1 MAIRWT
7 HITATVSDLERSIE
21 FYTSFC
27 KLKLLKDR
35 RQEGGSTIW
44 LGPEPA
50 EGENPTFVLVF
61 TRGDVTSRLEHLG
74 FQCDAKEQVDAIAE
88 DAKRLG
94 ILVESPTF
102 IGGSV
107 GYFTIIK
114 DPDGHQIE
122 FTFGQPLK
130 GLG

>member
-27 KLKLLKDR
+27 HLKLLKDR
-35 RQEGGSTIW
+35 RKEGGSTIW
-44 LGPEPA
+44 LGAEPA
-50 EGENPTFVLVF
+50 TGEDATFVLVL
-61 TRGDVTSRLEHLG
+61 TRGEVTSRLKHLG
-74 FQCDAKEQVDAIAE
+74 FQCDSREQVDALA
-88 DAKRLG
+88 AAAQRLG
-94 ILVESPTF
+94 ILVEAPTF

-107 GYFTIIK
+107 GYFTIIT
-114 DPDGHQIE
+114 DPDGHQVE

>member
-27 KLKLLKDR
+27 NLKLLKDR
-35 RQEGGSTIW
+35 RNEGGSTIW

-50 EGENPTFVLVF
+50 EGENATFVLVF
-61 TRGDVTSRLEHLG
+61 TKGEVTNRLEHLG

-88 DAKRLG
+88 EAQRLG
-94 ILVESPTF
+94 ILVESPTL

-107 GYFTIIK
+107 GYFTVIK
-114 DPDGHQIE
+114 DPDGHQVE

-130 GLG
+130 GLS

>member
-21 FYTSFC
+21 FYTSVC
-27 KLKLLKDR
+27 NLKLLKDR
-35 RQEGGSTIW
+35 RKEGGSTIW

-50 EGENPTFVLVF
+50 DGEDATFVLVL
-61 TRGDVTSRLEHLG
+61 TKGKVTSRLEHLG
-74 FQCDAKEQVDAIAE
+74 FQCDSKAQVQAIAE
-88 DAKRLG
+88 EAERLD
-94 ILVESPTF
+94 ILVEPLTF